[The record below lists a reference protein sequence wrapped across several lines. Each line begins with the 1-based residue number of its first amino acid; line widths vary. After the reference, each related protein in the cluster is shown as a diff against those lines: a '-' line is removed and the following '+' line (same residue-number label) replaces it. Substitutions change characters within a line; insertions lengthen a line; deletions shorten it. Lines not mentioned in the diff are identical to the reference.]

1 MNSNIDIQKFNE
13 QQTRDWLKNL
23 LHSGNVVVK
32 FNKLNGDER
41 IMTCT
46 LKEGVIPEATKEDPA
61 SQKKVRKISED
72 VCVVWD
78 VNANGWRSFRW
89 DKITGVEF
97 NVAN

>member
-23 LHSGNVVVK
+23 LHEGNVVVT

-41 IMTCT
+41 VMTCT
-46 LKEGVIPEATKEDPA
+46 LKEDIVPETKTKDSDTE
-61 SQKKVRKISED
+61 KKERKPNED

-89 DKITGVEF
+89 DKITGVEY